1 MTFQSECAHYYRIL
15 IQKEGGTQEERWK
28 HELCQLNMKCHSLV
42 NIFNQENKQD
52 KKESL
57 RLFSHDS

>member
-1 MTFQSECAHYYRIL
+1 MNVPTMIEFKFKKKGA
-15 IQKEGGTQEERWK
+15 GTQEESWK
-28 HELCQLNMKCHSLV
+28 HELSQLNMKCHSLV

-52 KKESL
+52 KKEFL